1 MNTREF
7 EFRRWENWLEERAQ
21 TLRQAGRV
29 AELHRAGSPTTKP
42 GCSFR
47 VETDRAFG
55 QFDVWATG
63 EADFDVMDAETK
75 GFAHNVWGMILSDVS
90 FEGAFDDFLNR
101 VTQHPIRGRD
111 TPASLRSEWFSAKSA
126 L

>member
-7 EFRRWENWLEERAQ
+7 QFSRWENWLEKRVQ

-29 AELHRAGSPTTKP
+29 AELRRGGPTTSKP
-42 GCSFR
+42 CCSFR
-47 VETDRAFG
+47 VETDHAFG
-55 QFDVWATG
+55 QFDVW
-63 EADFDVMDAETK
+63 
-75 GFAHNVWGMILSDVS
+75 GMALDDIS

-101 VTQHPIRGRD
+101 VTQHPIPGRD
-111 TPASLRSEWFSAKSA
+111 TPAPLRSAWFSAKST